1 MRTGDKTNILSVR
14 VTQEQKESIWRVAKL
29 SKRQP
34 SDVVRQIIEDW
45 LKG

>member
-14 VTQEQKESIWRVAKL
+14 VTEEQKASIWRVAKL
-29 SKRQP
+29 SKQQP
-34 SDVVRQIIEDW
+34 SQVVRQIIEDW

>member
-1 MRTGDKTNILSVR
+1 MRTGDKKNILSVR
-14 VTQEQKESIWRVAKL
+14 VTEEQKASIWRVAKL

-34 SDVVRQIIEDW
+34 SDVVREIIEDW

>member
-14 VTQEQKESIWRVAKL
+14 VTEEQKASIWRVAKL

-34 SDVVRQIIEDW
+34 SQVVRQIIEEW
-45 LKG
+45 LKS